1 MRACSVVG
9 ISTLIVCE
17 TVSVSTWIRLS
28 EAHPHS
34 QAPSCISHSIA
45 SVRHRSSRRD
55 LHEHPRRVHAI
66 AKISGPADD
75 RGESASRS
83 SMSAISQQSPHAVIH
98 CRRQCCMSI
107 ICVHP
112 IHFPLWNQH
121 RRVPS
126 EIKTQAHLCNLLN
139 SIVMIKCVRDSDVWI
154 SWNLGYGCRS
164 GEDKRGCACML
175 VRLCTFERG

>member
-126 EIKTQAHLCNLLN
+126 EMNGHSHPCNLSTSMVLA
-139 SIVMIKCVRDSDVWI
+139 SAIRTCGV
-154 SWNLGYGCRS
+154 LEYG
-164 GEDKRGCACML
+164 
-175 VRLCTFERG
+175 